1 MTPAETAAAL
11 KAPVY
16 TLGAAFG
23 ECPQTLRRARGMG
36 LTGWGFYVA
45 GRGGVLGDVRPEVV
59 ASALG
64 FIALDAVRDG
74 WHAARRTARPTDIA
88 EASLAE
94 CCRWGRERLGA
105 FGGVERLAELA
116 ERVVAAADASGLTL
130 FGAWRSTPAPEDGPG
145 ARAAVALHLLREFRG
160 GVHLLAVRAVG
171 LTPIEAIVAG
181 PEGTAGAMAFGWQ
194 PPYPE
199 IVPLFRRRANAEVLT
214 DRLAGEPLLALTRAE
229 RTELVRL
236 VSTAHDEVARKP

>member
-11 KAPVY
+11 KAAVY
-16 TLGAAFG
+16 TLGAAYG
-23 ECPQTLRRARGMG
+23 ECPQTLRRARAMG

-59 ASALG
+59 ASAMG

-94 CCRWGRERLGA
+94 CCRWGRERLDGFA
-105 FGGVERLAELA
+105 GVARLADLA
-116 ERVVAAADASGLTL
+116 GRVAAAADAAGLTL

-181 PEGTAGAMAFGWQ
+181 PEGPAGAMAFGWQ

-199 IVPLFRRRANAEVLT
+199 IAPLFRRRANAEVLT
-214 DRLAGEPLLALTRAE
+214 DRLAGDAFRALVPAERAE
-229 RTELVRL
+229 L
-236 VSTAHDEVARKP
+236 VSLVSAAREVVTRKP